1 MHLFAELVSFTLL
14 TASGVLLYVPQLA
27 HLLRGGAADGLSLPS
42 LVSGSVNYLAWNVYL
57 LREDATLLLVAN
69 VLASLVWYAVTALA
83 VRRLPLTRACL
94 LPAAWTVVLVGTV
107 VAAPELLAVMLA
119 IGSLVTYVPQAV
131 AAWTAPTLAGLAPA
145 TWVIAVVQGAAWVVA
160 AVPDGLLGG
169 AVFGLVSAA
178 TAVSV
183 LLAVVVRRPRVTTG
197 LLPDAAMGPDDV
209 TLTA

>member
-160 AVPDGLLGG
+160 AEE